1 MSVMALLLINN
12 VVDAFEYM
20 RFTRVLVQ
28 KHVTMHVLGSRTQ
41 TFRTSVLEIELMFT
55 ITLLLNTVVT
65 TVSLGASNRLVRL
78 ELVLSRRFLV
88 LFVRDQ

>member
-1 MSVMALLLINN
+1 
-12 VVDAFEYM
+12 
-20 RFTRVLVQ
+20 
-28 KHVTMHVLGSRTQ
+28 
-41 TFRTSVLEIELMFT
+41 MFT